1 MKGLFMD
8 ADVNAIL
15 AAIDAVSNKVDN
27 KFDGLNK
34 KVDGLNKKV
43 DDFRAE
49 LKEDIQNVQKTVD
62 KHTSSLQHIVRVV
75 AGPMPVAINNIEE
88 KLGIAKTD
96 FPLRSVPAEISG

>member
-1 MKGLFMD
+1 MD
-8 ADVNAIL
+8 ADVTAIL
-15 AAIDAVSNKVDN
+15 AAIDVVS
-27 KFDGLNK
+27 K
-34 KVDGLNKKV
+34 KVDSAVGSAKDELKEDIQN
-43 DDFRAE
+43 

-96 FPLRSVPAEISG
+96 FPLRSVPAEIAG

>member
-8 ADVNAIL
+8 ADVTAIL
-15 AAIDAVSNKVDN
+15 AAIDVVS
-27 KFDGLNK
+27 K
-34 KVDGLNKKV
+34 KVDSAK
-43 DDFRAE
+43 DE
-49 LKEDIQNVQKTVD
+49 LKEDIQNVQETVD

-75 AGPMPVAINNIEE
+75 AGPMPVAINNIEK

>member
-1 MKGLFMD
+1 MD
-8 ADVNAIL
+8 ADVTAIL
-15 AAIDAVSNKVDN
+15 AAIDAVSRKVDN
-27 KFDGLNK
+27 TKDELK
-34 KVDGLNKKV
+34 EDM
-43 DDFRAE
+43 RM

-75 AGPMPVAINNIEE
+75 AGPMPAAINNIEE

>member
-1 MKGLFMD
+1 MD
-8 ADVNAIL
+8 ADVTAIL
-15 AAIDAVSNKVDN
+15 AAIDVVS
-27 KFDGLNK
+27 K
-34 KVDGLNKKV
+34 KVDSAKN
-43 DDFRAE
+43 E

>member
-1 MKGLFMD
+1 MD
-8 ADVNAIL
+8 ADVTAIL
-15 AAIDAVSNKVDN
+15 AAIDVVS
-27 KFDGLNK
+27 K
-34 KVDGLNKKV
+34 KVDSAK
-43 DDFRAE
+43 DE

-96 FPLRSVPAEISG
+96 FPLRTVPAEISG

>member
-1 MKGLFMD
+1 MD
-8 ADVNAIL
+8 ADVTAIL
-15 AAIDAVSNKVDN
+15 AAIDVVSKKVDN
-27 KFDGLNK
+27 TKD
-34 KVDGLNKKV
+34 
-43 DDFRAE
+43 E

-96 FPLRSVPAEISG
+96 FPLRPVPAETAG

>member
-1 MKGLFMD
+1 MD
-8 ADVNAIL
+8 ADVTAIL
-15 AAIDAVSNKVDN
+15 AAIDVVS
-27 KFDGLNK
+27 K
-34 KVDGLNKKV
+34 KVDSAKN
-43 DDFRAE
+43 E
-49 LKEDIQNVQKTVD
+49 LKEDIQELKGDIQNVQKTVD

>member
-1 MKGLFMD
+1 MD
-8 ADVNAIL
+8 ADVTAIL
-15 AAIDAVSNKVDN
+15 AAINAVS
-27 KFDGLNK
+27 K
-34 KVDGLNKKV
+34 KVDSAVGNAK
-43 DDFRAE
+43 DE

>member
-1 MKGLFMD
+1 MD
-8 ADVNAIL
+8 ADVTAIL

-34 KVDGLNKKV
+34 KVN
-43 DDFRAE
+43 DFKDE

-62 KHTSSLQHIVRVV
+62 KHTSSLKHIVRVV
-75 AGPMPVAINNIEE
+75 AGPMPVAINNIEG

-96 FPLRSVPAEISG
+96 FHLRTVPAEIAG

>member
-1 MKGLFMD
+1 MD
-8 ADVNAIL
+8 ADVTAIL

-34 KVDGLNKKV
+34 KVDDLK
-43 DDFRAE
+43 AE
-49 LKEDIQNVQKTVD
+49 LKEDIAKVQKTVD
-62 KHTSSLQHIVRVV
+62 KHTCSLEHIVRVV

-96 FPLRSVPAEISG
+96 FPLRSVPAEIAG

>member
-1 MKGLFMD
+1 MD
-8 ADVNAIL
+8 ADVTAIL
-15 AAIDAVSNKVDN
+15 AAIDVVS
-27 KFDGLNK
+27 K
-34 KVDGLNKKV
+34 KVDSAK
-43 DDFRAE
+43 DE

>member
-1 MKGLFMD
+1 MD
-8 ADVNAIL
+8 ADVAAIL
-15 AAIDAVSNKVDN
+15 AAIDVVS
-27 KFDGLNK
+27 K
-34 KVDGLNKKV
+34 KVDSTK
-43 DDFRAE
+43 DE

>member
-1 MKGLFMD
+1 MD
-8 ADVNAIL
+8 ADIPAIL
-15 AAIDAVSNKVDN
+15 AAIDAVS
-27 KFDGLNK
+27 K
-34 KVDGLNKKV
+34 KVDSAK
-43 DDFRAE
+43 DE
-49 LKEDIQNVQKTVD
+49 LKKDIQELKGDIQNVQKTVD

>member
-1 MKGLFMD
+1 MD
-8 ADVNAIL
+8 ADVTAIL

-34 KVDGLNKKV
+34 KVD
-43 DDFRAE
+43 DFKAE
-49 LKEDIQNVQKTVD
+49 LKEDIRNVQKTVD

-96 FPLRSVPAEISG
+96 FPLRTVPAEIAG

>member
-1 MKGLFMD
+1 MD
-8 ADVNAIL
+8 ADVTAIL
-15 AAIDAVSNKVDN
+15 AAIDVVS
-27 KFDGLNK
+27 K
-34 KVDGLNKKV
+34 KVDSVK
-43 DDFRAE
+43 DE